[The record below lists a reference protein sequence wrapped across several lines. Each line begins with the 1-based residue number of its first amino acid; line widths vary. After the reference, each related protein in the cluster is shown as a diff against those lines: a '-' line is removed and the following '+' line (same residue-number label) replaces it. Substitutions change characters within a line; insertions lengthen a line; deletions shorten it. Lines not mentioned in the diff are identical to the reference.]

1 VVVDFGDTAKLP
13 PEAGTLY
20 MEPSEP
26 ATFTE
31 VALEAVTVKV
41 SEDPAVML
49 LELARMV
56 TVGFVVEEPTVT
68 VAWDVALPLELVA
81 VAV

>member
-1 VVVDFGDTAKLP
+1 
-13 PEAGTLY
+13 

-26 ATFTE
+26 ATFTL
-31 VALEAVTVKV
+31 VAFEAVTVKV

-56 TVGFVVEEPTVT
+56 TVGFVVPEEPTVT
-68 VAWDVALPLELVA
+68 VTWDVALPLELVA